1 MADVEEISVHMED
14 LEDSKLGAGISEG
27 PFGRPV
33 DSESE
38 IQEIVLESIGKAPN
52 YEAKNDE
59 IEVVEDSILTDV
71 RTDEVHAAKAFMY
84 FKEQQLASEGKETYD
99 QKVDRVIKELQKLK
113 AIVKQR
119 DAETTEENKGEP
131 SSNILQQIEEMQEQV
146 ELIINPK
153 AISDKL
159 DTLRPVKPLAE
170 QLKNL
175 SLSEPDSTDS
185 ENVVYQLMYNKD
197 CKNVMV
203 AAKLSELKKRMNIIQ
218 KCMSTWSNKKS
229 SKYTDL
235 SEMLM
240 ITQNQIQFMNEK

>member
-1 MADVEEISVHMED
+1 MAGVEEISVRLDE
-14 LEDSKLGAGISEG
+14 LEDSKLGADIIEG

-33 DSESE
+33 DPESE
-38 IQEIVLESIGKAPN
+38 IQEIVLESIGKEPN
-52 YEAKNDE
+52 FEAKNDE
-59 IEVVEDSILTDV
+59 IEVVEDSILNEV

-84 FKEQQLASEGKETYD
+84 FKEQQLASEGKETFD

-113 AIVKQR
+113 AIVKQKES
-119 DAETTEENKGEP
+119 ETTEESKDEP
-131 SSNILQQIEEMQEQV
+131 SSNMLQQIEEMQEQV
-146 ELIINPK
+146 EMIVNPK

-159 DTLRPVKPLAE
+159 EALRPVKPLAE

-175 SLSEPDSTDS
+175 TQSDPESANSED
-185 ENVVYQLMYNKD
+185 VVYQLMYNKD

-203 AAKLSELKKRMNIIQ
+203 AAKISELKKRMNIIQ
-218 KCMSTWSNKKS
+218 KCMSSWDNKKS

-235 SEMLM
+235 SQMLM